1 MTLTEKR
8 AERAKLVQ
16 QMRAIN
22 DKAEKEK
29 RNFSVEEDAEYRKLE
44 AEVDRLGDEIKA
56 EEERTT
62 RAAKLTAL
70 QADLDRAPAPVTKP
84 TPEGQPA
91 PGARANPRATPEY
104 RDAQNAYLRGGT
116 TALQIHLQG
125 LTAEQRQTLQ
135 VDVLT
140 KGGALV
146 PTQQF
151 VAELIK
157 GVDDAVFVRTYAR
170 KFQLAQAAS
179 LGVPSLDTDLDDLD
193 WTAELL
199 TGSLGTITL
208 GKRELRP
215 HPLAK
220 RVKVS
225 KTLDRVSA
233 VPIDVLVRERLTYK
247 LGVTQEKA
255 YLTGDGVQKPLG
267 VFVASAD
274 GIPTSRDVLTGSATD
289 FTGDGLIDAKGAMKG
304 QYYAQA
310 RWLFNRTGVTKIR
323 KLKEPTTNIY
333 LWQPGLVAGVPDTL
347 LGMPVDVSE
356 YVPNTFTTGLYV
368 GMLAWWPAYWIV
380 DSLDMTL
387 QFLDQLYAEANQN
400 GYIGRYEGD
409 GQPVLA
415 EGFVRLKT
423 S

>member
-1 MTLTEKR
+1 MTLAEKR

-16 QMRAIN
+16 QMRTIN
-22 DKAEKEK
+22 DRADKEK
-29 RNFSVEEDAEYRKLE
+29 RAFSAEEDAEYLKLE
-44 AEVDRLGDEIKA
+44 AEVNKLGDEIKA

-62 RAAKLTAL
+62 RAARLVAL

-84 TPEGQPA
+84 TPGGA
-91 PGARANPRATPEY
+91 DAGARANPRATPEY
-104 RDAQNAYLRGGT
+104 RAAQNAYLRGGT
-116 TALQIHLQG
+116 TALQIHLQS
-125 LTAEQRQTLQ
+125 LSAEQRQTLQ
-135 VDVLT
+135 VDILT

-146 PTQQF
+146 PTQEF

-157 GVDDAVFVRTYAR
+157 AVDDAVFVRTFAR

-179 LGVPSLDTDLDDLD
+179 LGVPTLDTDVDDLD

-199 TGSLGTITL
+199 TGSQGTITF

-233 VPIDVLVRERLTYK
+233 VPIDVLVRERLAYK

-356 YVPNTFTTGLYV
+356 HVPNTFTTGLYV
-368 GMLAWWPAYWIV
+368 GMLAWWQAYWIV
-380 DSLDMTL
+380 DSLDLTV

-415 EGFVRLKT
+415 EAFVRLKT